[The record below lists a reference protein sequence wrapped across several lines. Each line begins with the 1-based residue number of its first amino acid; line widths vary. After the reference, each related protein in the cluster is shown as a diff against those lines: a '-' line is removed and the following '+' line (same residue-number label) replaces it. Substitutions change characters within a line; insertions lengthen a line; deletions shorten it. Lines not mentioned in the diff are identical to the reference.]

1 MTRMNLLRGLGKAV
15 LGLLMVALAFAVV
28 VGVVR
33 AVNTN
38 RFPVMEST
46 DLVGAEGEIKGVSS
60 SVSPIAGDYLNGFH
74 VVPDHRKY
82 AGVVVTY
89 GGSEGSAALN
99 RAVELADAGYEVLS
113 LYFFGQDNQRPALAG
128 VPLEQF
134 DEVESYIDAHI
145 ADPRPVTVIGSSK
158 GAEFAL
164 LLAEHGYPV
173 DNVVA
178 FAPAHYTYNG
188 LDPSGGMNGGSFTDR
203 GEELPYASFRTLPA
217 RTGLK
222 MMWEGM
228 TAYPTSYRSVYEQLA
243 AAAGDDARIDV
254 SSFGGNVLAFAGED
268 DQMWPSDVAARAL
281 AEQNPR
287 VEAHVYPG
295 AGHVFFPDAEAVGNG
310 WQLMLGGTVEGNHA
324 ADTDSQR
331 LLTARLAQW
340 HPGL

>member
-1 MTRMNLLRGLGKAV
+1 MKALRVLGKWA
-15 LGLLMVALAFAVV
+15 LGLLLAVLVFAVV

-33 AVNTN
+33 AVNVHRYPITQSSG
-38 RFPVMEST
+38 V
-46 DLVGAEGEIKGVSS
+46 VGEGEVKGASS

-74 VVPDHRKY
+74 VVPEQCTR

-89 GGSEGSAALN
+89 GGSEGSAALE
-99 RAVELADAGYEVLS
+99 RAVQLADEGYEVLS

-134 DEVESYIDAHI
+134 DEVLSYIDANV
-145 ADPRPVTVIGSSK
+145 AEPRPVSVIAPSK

-164 LLAEHGYPV
+164 LLAQHGYGL

-178 FAPAHYTYNG
+178 FAPAHFTYNG
-188 LDPSGGMNGGSFTDR
+188 LDPAGGMGSGSFTDR

-222 MMWEGM
+222 MMWQGM
-228 TAYPTSYRSVYEQLA
+228 TAYPISYRETYEQA
-243 AAAGDDARIDV
+243 AANAGQDARIDI
-254 SSFGGNVLAFAGED
+254 SQFAGNVLVFTGED
-268 DQMWPSDVAARAL
+268 DQMWQSDVAAREL
-281 AEQNPR
+281 AAQNPR

-295 AGHVFFPDAEAVGNG
+295 AGHVFFPDAEDVGNG
-310 WQLMLGGTVEGNHA
+310 WQLMFGGTAEGNRA
-324 ADTDSQR
+324 AYEDSQR
-331 LLTARLAQW
+331 VLTARLSEW